1 MMMMM
6 LMRVRADDDDVQL
19 EETISCV
26 RFKRLVQFSNRP
38 ALTDLRISR
47 RYSPSTPHASPHGAF
62 SPGPFAA
69 WKRQSK
75 FTGGFFR
82 EIFQQVWSWVVEHG
96 ASCQGFGKCRAT
108 ARRRRLCL
116 VRRRN

>member
-6 LMRVRADDDDVQL
+6 MMMRVRADDDDVQL

-47 RYSPSTPHASPHGAF
+47 RYSPSKPHASPHGAF
-62 SPGPFAA
+62 FSGTFCSMEKT
-69 WKRQSK
+69 KRVY
-75 FTGGFFR
+75 R
-82 EIFQQVWSWVVEHG
+82 RIFQRDFSAGLELG
-96 ASCQGFGKCRAT
+96 G
-108 ARRRRLCL
+108 
-116 VRRRN
+116 

>member
-6 LMRVRADDDDVQL
+6 MMMMRVRADDDDVQL

-47 RYSPSTPHASPHGAF
+47 RYSPSKPHASPHG
-62 SPGPFAA
+62 
-69 WKRQSK
+69 
-75 FTGGFFR
+75 
-82 EIFQQVWSWVVEHG
+82 
-96 ASCQGFGKCRAT
+96 
-108 ARRRRLCL
+108 
-116 VRRRN
+116 